1 MLTSL
6 VLALGLSFS
15 GSQDQSGAK
24 NYTFD
29 VSQTSKEVQAGK
41 SGNFKLTIKPADG
54 FHVSPDAPLKI
65 GLEASGLD
73 LSKKALGHDDAKD
86 KKSFAPEFE
95 VKFAAVEAG
104 SKSITVDAMFFVCN
118 EKLCERKTEKVSVP
132 VAVKP

>member
-6 VLALGLSFS
+6 LFALGLSFA
-15 GSQDQSGAK
+15 GAQDNAK

-29 VSQTSKEVQAGK
+29 LSQTSKEVQAGK
-41 SGNFKLTIKPADG
+41 SGNLKLAIKPAEG

-86 KKSFAPEFE
+86 KKSPAPEFE
-95 VKFAAVEAG
+95 VKFAALEAG
-104 SKSITVDAMFFVCN
+104 SKSITVDAMFFVCS
-118 EKLCERKTEKVSVP
+118 EKLCERKTEKVSIP
-132 VAVKP
+132 VTVKP